1 MPADQIVPL
10 RVALARG
17 WRHLLPVGA
26 MMWLL
31 LDGYTPVYVAA
42 GSTAAVIALSWFH
55 RASAI
60 GPRRFVECCTETIT
74 QVVPLVGAVA
84 AAGAVTGAI
93 EVSALAGKFTLMIN
107 YLSGGLLVPT
117 LLLSGVFL
125 ILLGMGMPTPA
136 VYIMGAAL
144 IAPLLRQH
152 FNLPEMQ
159 VHLFMLFYACLSAVT
174 PPVAVANFAAGAIA
188 GVNPMALGPY
198 AVKLAIGGFV
208 VPFFFLFNPGLTV
221 EGSLATIVVACIF
234 GTACTVFAS
243 FALHGMLGLKDIPW
257 LLRLVLAACSIATI
271 VPRAEWQL
279 AASVLGTAI
288 LLVVHLRGSPAQVD
302 VAAG

>member
-10 RVALARG
+10 HRAIANG
-17 WRHLLPVGA
+17 WRHLLPIGA

-31 LDGYTPVYVAA
+31 LAGYTPVYVAA
-42 GSTAAVIALSWFH
+42 GSTAAVIVLSWFH
-55 RASAI
+55 PRSAI

-84 AAGAVTGAI
+84 AAGAVIGAI
-93 EVSALAGKFTLMIN
+93 EISALAGKFTLVIN
-107 YLSGGLLVPT
+107 TLSGGMLIPA
-117 LLLSGVFL
+117 LLLSALFL

-144 IAPLLRQH
+144 LAPILRQ
-152 FNLPEMQ
+152 FNLPEFQ
-159 VHLFMLFYACLSAVT
+159 VHLFMLFYACLSAIT
-174 PPVAVANFAAGAIA
+174 PPVAVANFAAAAIA
-188 GVNPMALGPY
+188 GVNPSSLGPY

-221 EGSLATIVVACIF
+221 HGTLGDIVLDCIF

-243 FALHGMLGLKDIPW
+243 FALHGMLGFKDLGW
-257 LLRLVLAACSIATI
+257 GLRAVLAGCTVALI
-271 VPRAEWQL
+271 VPRLELQFAAAVVGVVVL
-279 AASVLGTAI
+279 ALSY
-288 LLVVHLRGSPAQVD
+288 LRKVD
-302 VAAG
+302 VPAR